1 MNFSENIKA
10 LGLLSELA
18 YLKLEDDFFSDK
30 DYSYIKI
37 DDFFKS
43 KINIDNEYTGTG
55 VDNSKDSMLAILNKY
70 DIKHFKSFSSG
81 FLSFPTSTL
90 GIHK

>member
-1 MNFSENIKA
+1 MNFSENIKDF
-10 LGLLSELA
+10 GLLSELA
-18 YLKLEDDFFSDK
+18 YLKLEDEFFKEGIYTKSF
-30 DYSYIKI
+30 IEN
-37 DDFFKS
+37 FFKS
-43 KINIDNEYTGTG
+43 KINTDNEYTGTG